1 VVKAYTDNES
11 LLIAFDRAKSLVD
24 SKAECNVALSVQI
37 RRWSLE
43 VKTQVEEICQ
53 KRGINNF
60 VLDVQSDAELFEA
73 MEHLK
78 KLGAFSRVLPENR
91 DIVLLL
97 EKQFSSLQPSDA
109 YLKARPAQVRQIS
122 LI

>member
-1 VVKAYTDNES
+1 MVKAYTDNES